1 MRLSQFE
8 ESTLSGHTIKP
19 EILTRD
25 YSAAAGLKLQLDSE
39 WQAFYGRRAFRRWLG
54 HRVAWRRLPKRFKR
68 EEDRTMK
75 KWSMLA
81 ILVAVG
87 CGLALLTPAV
97 QAGETMD
104 KIEKSGKIKVG
115 FREDSIPFAFI
126 DPKVG
131 KQVGFSVD
139 MTGVLV
145 ENLSKYFGKKIEMEP
160 FTITTKTR
168 IPMILNGTTDV
179 EMGSTTY
186 TQEREDVV
194 DFSLIFFFSE
204 TSFLVPKDSPIKTKA
219 DLNGQRLGGA
229 RGTTNLKAIEDQA
242 AAGEYKPKEIVTTEG
257 HAQGFLALKTGKIDA
272 YATDRSLLE
281 GLRMKDDNPDAWR
294 TVDFAI
300 AYEPYGYLMRE
311 NDSDFRDFVNN
322 TILWTIKTG
331 KFYELYDKWMGPKGL
346 VPIPMSQAYKD
357 YLKLIVYPMDEGWL
371 KKK

>member
-1 MRLSQFE
+1 MKRRMCGFFILGVCLL
-8 ESTLSGHTIKP
+8 TL
-19 EILTRD
+19 
-25 YSAAAGLKLQLDSE
+25 AAAPVL
-39 WQAFYGRRAFRRWLG
+39 
-54 HRVAWRRLPKRFKR
+54 
-68 EEDRTMK
+68 
-75 KWSMLA
+75 
-81 ILVAVG
+81 
-87 CGLALLTPAV
+87 
-97 QAGETMD
+97 AGETMD
-104 KIEKSGKIKVG
+104 KIEKTGKIKVG

-139 MTGVLV
+139 MAGILA
-145 ENLSKYFGKKIEMEP
+145 ENLSKYFGKKIEIEP
-160 FTITTKTR
+160 ITITTKTR
-168 IPMILNGTTDV
+168 IPMVVNGTVDI

-194 DFSLIFFFSE
+194 DFSLTFFFSE
-204 TSFLVPKDSPIKTKA
+204 TSFLVAKDSPIKTKK
-219 DLNGQRLGGA
+219 DLTGQRLGGA

-281 GLRMKDDNPDAWR
+281 GLRMKDEKPEAWR

-357 YLKLIVYPMDEGWL
+357 YLQLIVYPMGEGWMQ
-371 KKK
+371 KK

>member
-1 MRLSQFE
+1 MMNRRMWGFFILAVCWL
-8 ESTLSGHTIKP
+8 TL
-19 EILTRD
+19 
-25 YSAAAGLKLQLDSE
+25 AAAPVL
-39 WQAFYGRRAFRRWLG
+39 
-54 HRVAWRRLPKRFKR
+54 
-68 EEDRTMK
+68 
-75 KWSMLA
+75 
-81 ILVAVG
+81 
-87 CGLALLTPAV
+87 
-97 QAGETMD
+97 AGETMD
-104 KIEKSGKIKVG
+104 KIEKTGKIKIG

-139 MTGVLV
+139 MAGLLV
-145 ENLSKYFGKKIEMEP
+145 ENLSTYFGKKIEMEP
-160 FTITTKTR
+160 VTITTKTR
-168 IPMILNGTTDV
+168 IPMVQNGTIDV

-186 TQEREDVV
+186 TEEREEVV
-194 DFSLIFFFSE
+194 DFSLIFFVSE
-204 TSFLVPKDSPIKTKA
+204 TTFLVPKDSPIKTKQ
-219 DLNGQRLGGA
+219 DLNGKRLGGA

-281 GLRMKDDNPDAWR
+281 GLRMKDEHPDAWR

-300 AYEPYGYLMRE
+300 AYEPYGYMMRE

-322 TILWTIKTG
+322 TILWAIKTG
-331 KFYELYDKWMGPKGL
+331 KFYELYNKWMGPKGI

-357 YLKLIVYPMDEGWL
+357 YLTIIVYPMDAGWL

>member
-1 MRLSQFE
+1 MNVRKWGFVILGVCLLS
-8 ESTLSGHTIKP
+8 L
-19 EILTRD
+19 
-25 YSAAAGLKLQLDSE
+25 AAGPVL
-39 WQAFYGRRAFRRWLG
+39 
-54 HRVAWRRLPKRFKR
+54 
-68 EEDRTMK
+68 
-75 KWSMLA
+75 
-81 ILVAVG
+81 
-87 CGLALLTPAV
+87 
-97 QAGETMD
+97 AGETMD
-104 KIEKSGKIKVG
+104 KIEKTGKMKVG

-139 MTGVLV
+139 MANILA
-145 ENLSKYFGKKIEMEP
+145 ENLSTYFGKKIEIEP
-160 FTITTKTR
+160 VTITTKTR
-168 IPMILNGTTDV
+168 IPMVVNGTTDV

-186 TQEREDVV
+186 TQEREEVV
-194 DFSLIFFFSE
+194 DFSLTFFFSE
-204 TSFLVPKDSPIKTKA
+204 TSFLVAKDSPIKTKA
-219 DLNGQRLGGA
+219 DLNGKRLGGA

-281 GLRMKDDNPDAWR
+281 GLRMKDDNPAAWR

-331 KFYELYDKWMGPKGL
+331 KFYEMYDKWMGPKGL

-357 YLKLIVYPMDEGWL
+357 YLTLIVYPMSDDWM

>member
-1 MRLSQFE
+1 MKRNCLW
-8 ESTLSGHTIKP
+8 
-19 EILTRD
+19 
-25 YSAAAGLKLQLDSE
+25 GLCI
-39 WQAFYGRRAFRRWLG
+39 
-54 HRVAWRRLPKRFKR
+54 
-68 EEDRTMK
+68 M
-75 KWSMLA
+75 
-81 ILVAVG
+81 AV
-87 CGLALLTPAV
+87 CFLALTVAPAL
-97 QAGETMD
+97 AGETMD
-104 KIEKSGKIKVG
+104 KVEKTGKIKVG

-139 MTGVLV
+139 MANILA
-145 ENLSKYFGKKIEMEP
+145 ENLSKYLGKKIEVEP
-160 FTITTKTR
+160 ITITTKTR
-168 IPMILNGTTDV
+168 IPMILNGTCDI

-204 TSFLVPKDSPIKTKA
+204 TSFLVAKDSPIKTKK
-219 DLNGQRLGGA
+219 DLTGQRIGGA
-229 RGTTNLKAIEDQA
+229 RGTTNLKAMEDQA

-257 HAQGFLALKTGKIDA
+257 HAQGFLALKTGKMDA
-272 YATDRSLLE
+272 YGTDRSLLE
-281 GLRMKDDNPDAWR
+281 GLRMKDENPGAWR

-311 NDSDFRDFVNN
+311 NDSKFRDFVNN

-357 YLKLIVYPMDEGWL
+357 YLTLIVYPMDEGWL

>member
-1 MRLSQFE
+1 MMNRRMWGFFILALCWL
-8 ESTLSGHTIKP
+8 TL
-19 EILTRD
+19 
-25 YSAAAGLKLQLDSE
+25 AAAPVL
-39 WQAFYGRRAFRRWLG
+39 
-54 HRVAWRRLPKRFKR
+54 
-68 EEDRTMK
+68 
-75 KWSMLA
+75 
-81 ILVAVG
+81 
-87 CGLALLTPAV
+87 
-97 QAGETMD
+97 AGETMD
-104 KIEKSGKIKVG
+104 KIEKTGKIKIG

-139 MTGVLV
+139 MAGLLL
-145 ENLSKYFGKKIEMEP
+145 ENLSTYFGKKIEMEP
-160 FTITTKTR
+160 VTITTKTR
-168 IPMILNGTTDV
+168 IPMVQNGTIDV

-186 TQEREDVV
+186 TEEREEVV
-194 DFSLIFFFSE
+194 DFSLIFFVSE
-204 TSFLVPKDSPIKTKA
+204 TTFLVPKDSPIKTKQ
-219 DLNGQRLGGA
+219 DLNGKRLGGA

-281 GLRMKDDNPDAWR
+281 GLRMKDENPEAWR

-322 TILWTIKTG
+322 TILWSIKTG
-331 KFYELYDKWMGPKGL
+331 KFYELYNKWMGPKGM

-357 YLKLIVYPMDEGWL
+357 YLTIIVYPMDAGWL

>member
-1 MRLSQFE
+1 
-8 ESTLSGHTIKP
+8 
-19 EILTRD
+19 
-25 YSAAAGLKLQLDSE
+25 
-39 WQAFYGRRAFRRWLG
+39 
-54 HRVAWRRLPKRFKR
+54 
-68 EEDRTMK
+68 MK
-75 KWSMLA
+75 KKCLWGFCIM
-81 ILVAVG
+81 AV
-87 CGLALLTPAV
+87 CFLALTVAPVL
-97 QAGETMD
+97 AGETMD
-104 KIEKSGKIKVG
+104 KIEKTGKIKVG

-139 MTGVLV
+139 MATILA
-145 ENLSKYFGKKIEMEP
+145 ENLSKYFGKKIEVEP

-168 IPMILNGTTDV
+168 IPMVVNGTCDI

-194 DFSLIFFFSE
+194 DFSLTFFFSE
-204 TSFLVPKDSPIKTKA
+204 TSFLVAKDSPIKTKK
-219 DLNGQRLGGA
+219 DLTGMRIGGA
-229 RGTTNLKAIEDQA
+229 RGTTNLKAMEDQA

-257 HAQGFLALKTGKIDA
+257 HAQGFLALKTGKMDA
-272 YATDRSLLE
+272 YGTDRSLLE
-281 GLRMKDDNPDAWR
+281 GLRMKDDNPNAWR

-311 NDSDFRDFVNN
+311 NDSKFRDFVNN

-331 KFYELYDKWMGPKGL
+331 KFAELYEKWMGPKGL

-357 YLKLIVYPMDEGWL
+357 YLTLIVYPMDEGWL

>member
-1 MRLSQFE
+1 MIRRRIWGFVILS
-8 ESTLSGHTIKP
+8 LC
-19 EILTRD
+19 LLCL
-25 YSAAAGLKLQLDSE
+25 AAA
-39 WQAFYGRRAFRRWLG
+39 
-54 HRVAWRRLPKRFKR
+54 P
-68 EEDRTMK
+68 
-75 KWSMLA
+75 
-81 ILVAVG
+81 
-87 CGLALLTPAV
+87 AL
-97 QAGETMD
+97 AGETMD

-139 MTGVLV
+139 MTQLLA
-145 ENLSKYFGKKIEMEP
+145 ENLSTYFGKKIAIEP
-160 FTITTKTR
+160 VTITTKTR
-168 IPMILNGTTDV
+168 IPMIVNGTTDV

-194 DFSLIFFFSE
+194 DFSLTFFFSE
-204 TSFLVPKDSPIKTKA
+204 TSFLVPVNSPIKTKA
-219 DLNGQRLGGA
+219 DLNGKRLGGS

-242 AAGEYKPKEIVTTEG
+242 AAGDYKPKEIVTTEG

-281 GLRMKDDNPDAWR
+281 GLRMKDEKPEAWR

-300 AYEPYGYLMRE
+300 AYEPYGYMMRE

-322 TILWTIKTG
+322 TILWAIKTG
-331 KFYELYDKWMGPKGL
+331 KFDALYDKWMGPKGM

-357 YLKLIVYPMDEGWL
+357 YLQLIVYPMDAGWL